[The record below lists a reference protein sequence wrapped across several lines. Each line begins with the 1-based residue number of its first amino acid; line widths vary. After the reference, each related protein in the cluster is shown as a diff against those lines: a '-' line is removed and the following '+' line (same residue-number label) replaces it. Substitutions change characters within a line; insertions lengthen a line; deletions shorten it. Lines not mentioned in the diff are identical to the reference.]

1 MKSKKVEAKSNIILN
16 FFSSVKLAI
25 TLFILLAITSIIGTV
40 LPQGESLQFYLENF
54 GPTYFKIIKGLE
66 LYDTYHSWWYLSLLG
81 LFSINLIVCTIRRL
95 PYTLKLYRRDAL
107 DLSLDDLTR
116 RPFKKVWK
124 LGRAGTDETLKSRLK
139 GVFASIGGKI
149 RSRSNVQGGE
159 LYLIEKGKWNYWG
172 VYFIHVSILV
182 IFAGAVFGSF
192 TGFKGRIMLLEGET
206 TDHALKRDEAGNIT
220 RIPLDFSIK
229 CDKFR
234 VEFYPNGAPKLFQS
248 DLAIIKDGKEVKK
261 KSILVNDP
269 LTYEGV
275 TFYQSSYESLPE
287 IEVKITS
294 PDGKQRR
301 FRLSAFEKA
310 MWPKTG
316 LVIGLIKYLPNVHGA
331 PAARVYIGDPSGNGD
346 ALWLLKGHDKEYRI
360 GDSTFRISLVKGGEK
375 YMTGLQVKK
384 DPGVWIVWL
393 GCIMLIAG
401 FGVVFWVPHE
411 RYWLW
416 IGNNPQEGLEVVL
429 AGQTTKNKIAFEKRF
444 KKIEKEI
451 EKITG
456 EA

>member
-1 MKSKKVEAKSNIILN
+1 MKSKKVESKPNIILN

-54 GPTYFKIIKGLE
+54 GPTSFKIIKGLE

-81 LFSINLIVCTIRRL
+81 LFSVNLVVCTIRRL
-95 PYTLKLYRRDAL
+95 PYTLRLYRKDAL
-107 DLSLDDLTR
+107 NLSLDELAR
-116 RPFKKVWK
+116 RPFKKIWNLPK
-124 LGRAGTDETLKSRLK
+124 AAPDENLVSRIKS
-139 GVFASIGGKI
+139 VFEGIGGKV
-149 RSRSNVQGGE
+149 RNRKDVQGGN

-192 TGFKGRIMLLEGET
+192 MGFKGRIMLLEGET
-206 TDHALKRDEAGNIT
+206 TDHAFKRDEAGNISK
-220 RIPLDFSIK
+220 IPLNFSVK
-229 CDKFR
+229 CNKFK

-248 DLAIIKDGKEVKK
+248 DLSIIKGGKEVRK

-269 LTYEGV
+269 LSYEGV

-287 IEVKITS
+287 IEIKIIS
-294 PDGKQRR
+294 PDGKERR
-301 FRLSAFEKA
+301 LSLSAFEKA
-310 MWPKTG
+310 MWPETG
-316 LVIGLIKYLPNVHGA
+316 MVIGLIKYLPNVHGS
-331 PAARVYIGDPSGNGD
+331 PAARIYIGDPSGNGD
-346 ALWLLKGHDKEYRI
+346 ALWLLKGHDKDYKI
-360 GDSTFRISLVKGGEK
+360 GDSVFRISLVRGGEK

-393 GCIMLIAG
+393 GCIMLVFG

-416 IGNNPQEGLEVVL
+416 IGRDGQGAKVIL
-429 AGQTTKNKIAFEKRF
+429 AGQTTKNKVAFEKRF
-444 KKIEKEI
+444 NKIEKEM

-456 EA
+456 EI

>member
-1 MKSKKVEAKSNIILN
+1 MKSKNTEAKSNIILN

-25 TLFILLAITSIIGTV
+25 TLFILLAATSIIGTV
-40 LPQGESLQFYLENF
+40 LPQGEGLQFYLENF
-54 GPTYFKIIKGLE
+54 GPAYFKIIRSLE

-95 PYTLKLYRRDAL
+95 PYTLRLYKRDAL
-107 DLSLDDLTR
+107 ELSRDDLTR
-116 RPFKKVWK
+116 RPFKKIWHIK
-124 LGRAGTDETLKSRLK
+124 GGAGDEDLRERLRR
-139 GVFASIGGKI
+139 VFAKIGG
-149 RSRSNVQGGE
+149 RLRTRGNVQGGE

-206 TDHALKRDEAGNIT
+206 TDHAFKKDEAGSI
-220 RIPLDFSIK
+220 RKIPLEFSVK
-229 CDKFR
+229 CNKFK
-234 VEFYPNGAPKLFQS
+234 VEFYPSGAPKLFQS
-248 DLAIIKDGKEVKK
+248 DLSIIKDGKEVKK

-269 LTYEGV
+269 LTYNGI

-287 IEVKITS
+287 IRIRIIS
-294 PDGKQRR
+294 PDGKQRLLD
-301 FRLSAFEKA
+301 LSAFEKA
-310 MWPKTG
+310 MWPETG

-331 PAARVYIGDPSGNGD
+331 PAARIYIGEPSGNGD

-360 GDSTFRISLVKGGEK
+360 KDSVFRIALVDAGEK
-375 YMTGLQVKK
+375 YMTGLQVKR

-393 GCIMLIAG
+393 GCTVLILG
-401 FGVVFWVPHE
+401 FAVVFWISHQ

-416 IGNNPQEGLEVVL
+416 VGRGSDDLQIVL
-429 AGQTTKNKIAFEKRF
+429 AGQTTKNKISFEKHF
-444 KKIEKEI
+444 KRIEKEI
-451 EKITG
+451 ENITG
-456 EA
+456 ET